1 MVVALVRNRVEF
13 VKLLLETGFN
23 MKEFVTDR
31 RLEHLYNSIQNMVW
45 YRLEFRLS
53 NTPINVYVYLGLCYS
68 FWKSHRKL

>member
-31 RLEHLYNSIQNMVW
+31 RLEHLYNSIQNMV
-45 YRLEFRLS
+45 
-53 NTPINVYVYLGLCYS
+53 
-68 FWKSHRKL
+68 